1 MAAPTHAFKNANVL
15 LPVLYAALIVL
26 TALFASGT
34 VTTIV
39 AVAGAVLLGVYY
51 ATASR
56 RTHR

>member
-1 MAAPTHAFKNANVL
+1 MVAPTHAFKNPNVL
-15 LPVLYAALIVL
+15 LPVLYAALVVL

-39 AVAGAVLLGVYY
+39 TVVGAVLLGAYY